1 LMIVDACVFVRMSL
15 NSLDTTIF
23 WENFL
28 QYVDEFCN
36 LIGREASLY
45 VKLSL
50 I

>member
-1 LMIVDACVFVRMSL
+1 VGGVAKERATSL

-36 LIGREASLY
+36 LIGREANLY